1 MKHNFLLLL
10 FSISSLLLHSQP
22 FFSVSG
28 KVIDSATQEPLAFAS
43 VFCQNTTQGT
53 ATNKE
58 GQFSLSLK
66 EGGYDLVITFTG
78 YQSQLIRISPE
89 IKTTEL
95 IIVMIKEEKKM
106 EEVVIRSSNEVKNGW
121 EKYGQFFLDNFIG
134 TTPFAS
140 QCILLN
146 PEVLKFYYYR
156 KSDKLK
162 VMADTPLFVSNHA
175 LGYNIR
181 YQLDSFLFQYKSD
194 LCSYTGLCFY
204 EEKQNTEDSLRMWK
218 KNREKA
224 YYGSRL
230 HFLHTYFDSTLKN
243 SGFSIAMLD
252 EKDNKKF
259 NSVTDPYDTVY
270 FNAADSV
277 AEIDISFP
285 RRISI
290 TYTRRTPESE
300 YLKKYKL
307 PMNLGVQISYADLL
321 ELITIKQNGY
331 YYEQKDWIN
340 YGYWSWKN
348 IADQLPYDYVP
359 E

>member
-1 MKHNFLLLL
+1 MKNNFLLFLFL
-10 FSISSLLLHSQP
+10 FSFGILPGQT
-22 FFSVSG
+22 FFTVSG

-58 GQFSLSLK
+58 GLFHLNLK
-66 EGGYDLVITFTG
+66 EGGYDLVVTFTG
-78 YQSQLIRISPE
+78 YQPQMIRISPE
-89 IKTTEL
+89 IKTQEL
-95 IIVMIKEEKKM
+95 RIEMVKEETKM
-106 EEVVIRSSNEVKNGW
+106 EEVVIRSSNEVKDGW

-134 TTPFAS
+134 TTPFSS

-162 VMADTPLFVSNHA
+162 VLADTPLLISNHA
-175 LGYNIR
+175 LGYNLR
-181 YQLDSFLFQYKSD
+181 YQLDSFLFQYKND
-194 LCSYTGLCFY
+194 LCSYIGFCLY
-204 EEKQNTEDSLRMWK
+204 EEKQGTEDSTRYWK

-230 HFLHTYFDSTLKN
+230 HFLHSYFDSSLKN
-243 SGFSIAMLD
+243 AGFVLAMLD
-252 EKDNKKF
+252 EKDDKKF
-259 NSVTDPYDTVY
+259 RTITDPYDTVY

-277 AEIDISFP
+277 EEIDINYP

-290 TYTRRTPESE
+290 TYIKRYPESE

-307 PMNLGVQISYADLL
+307 PLNLGVQVSYADLL
-321 ELITIKQNGY
+321 DWISIKQNGY

-348 IADQLPYDYVP
+348 IADQLPYDYIP